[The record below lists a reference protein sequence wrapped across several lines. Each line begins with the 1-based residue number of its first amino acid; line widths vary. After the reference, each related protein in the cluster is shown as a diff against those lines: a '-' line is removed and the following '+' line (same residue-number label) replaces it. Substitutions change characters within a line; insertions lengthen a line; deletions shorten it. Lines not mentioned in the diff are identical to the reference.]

1 MAAPSQDRNDRHVLP
16 AHRSNRQ
23 LTQLA
28 PWLYLGV
35 LLGSG
40 WLLFLQPQ
48 TRVLQPEQAATSWLL
63 AWIFG
68 GIVIGAVLWSLRL
81 ARDGLGQASSATYP
95 MSARLPDSW
104 TDAYAALLRPA
115 NAAPLSAPK
124 PDPADTQRG
133 AAWHRFG
140 GGMLSVE
147 NFDPNDATRAPW
159 DNLDAQTCIARLDD
173 VRPAWQNASANR
185 ALQQERRYWLD
196 VVLSL
201 LDHGVTRPL
210 QDGYLPDTAT
220 LRTERFLLG
229 ADAGPIVLADVPAL
243 FARRLALAIETMPTP
258 QRETAGVQWRLL
270 QQLHGLVAESRM
282 LDERSQVI
290 QVLAWNP
297 DVDLDQ
303 VEVAYILAAE
313 YRQGMRDW
321 LRRAAL
327 VRLPDSALRLDEV
340 LLSSC
345 SPLGTQADDVDY
357 IEAMRPLHRGFMQLF
372 SQRLSQLVL
381 QAEQAERQAGLYPLP
396 RTTAASDELSQDW
409 PA

>member
-1 MAAPSQDRNDRHVLP
+1 MAAPSQDHTDGHEPP
-16 AHRSNRQ
+16 AHHRNRR
-23 LTQLA
+23 LAQLA

-35 LLGSG
+35 VAGSG

-48 TRVLQPEQAATSWLL
+48 TRVLQPGQAATSWLL

-68 GIVIGAVLWSLRL
+68 GIAIGAVLWSLKL
-81 ARDGLGQASSATYP
+81 ARRGLGPSAAGYP
-95 MSARLPDSW
+95 LSARLPDSW
-104 TDAYAALLRPA
+104 ADAYVALLRPA
-115 NAAPLSAPK
+115 TAAPMTASR
-124 PDPADTQRG
+124 PDPAGTQRG

-159 DNLDAQTCIARLDD
+159 DNLDAQACIARLDD
-173 VRPAWQNASANR
+173 VRPAWQNATANR

-201 LDHGVTRPL
+201 LDHGVMRPL

-229 ADAGPIVLADVPAL
+229 ADAGPVVLAEVPAL
-243 FARRLALAIETMPTP
+243 FARRLALAIESLPAP
-258 QRETAGVQWRLL
+258 QREAAGVQWRLL

-345 SPLGTQADDVDY
+345 SPLGPQADDVDY

-381 QAEQAERQAGLYPLP
+381 QAEQAERQSGLYPLP
-396 RTTAASDELSQDW
+396 RATASDEISQDW

>member
-1 MAAPSQDRNDRHVLP
+1 MAAPSQDHTDGQELPTRNRRL
-16 AHRSNRQ
+16 A
-23 LTQLA
+23 QLA

-35 LLGSG
+35 LSGSG

-48 TRVLQPEQAATSWLL
+48 TRVLQPGQAATSWLL

-68 GIVIGAVLWSLRL
+68 GIVIAAVLWSLKL
-81 ARDGLGQASSATYP
+81 ARHGLGASAASYP
-95 MSARLPDSW
+95 LSARLPDSW
-104 TDAYAALLRPA
+104 ADAYAALLRPA
-115 NAAPLSAPK
+115 PAVPLSVSR
-124 PDPADTQRG
+124 PDPAGTQRG

-140 GGMLSVE
+140 GGMLNVE

-159 DNLDAQTCIARLDD
+159 DTLDAQACIARLDD
-173 VRPAWQNASANR
+173 LRPAWQNATANR

-201 LDHGVTRPL
+201 LDHGVMRPL

-229 ADAGPIVLADVPAL
+229 ADAGPIVLAEVPAL
-243 FARRLALAIETMPTP
+243 FARRLALAIETMPAP
-258 QRETAGVQWRLL
+258 QREAAGVQWRLL

-345 SPLGTQADDVDY
+345 SPLGAQADDVDY

-396 RTTAASDELSQDW
+396 RATAASDEISQDW

>member
-1 MAAPSQDRNDRHVLP
+1 MAAPSQDHTDGHELP
-16 AHRSNRQ
+16 AHHRNRH
-23 LTQLA
+23 LA
-28 PWLYLGV
+28 RLVPWLYLGIV
-35 LLGSG
+35 AGSG

-48 TRVLQPEQAATSWLL
+48 TRVLQPGQASTSWLL

-68 GIVIGAVLWSLRL
+68 GIVIGAVLWSLKL
-81 ARDGLGQASSATYP
+81 AHHGLGSSAARYP
-95 MSARLPDSW
+95 LSARLPDCW
-104 TDAYAALLRPA
+104 ADAYAALLRPA
-115 NAAPLSAPK
+115 TAVPLSAR
-124 PDPADTQRG
+124 PDPAGTQRG

-147 NFDPNDATRAPW
+147 NFDPDDATRAPW
-159 DNLDAQTCIARLDD
+159 DHLDAQACIARLDD
-173 VRPAWQNASANR
+173 VRPAWQNATANR

-201 LDHGVTRPL
+201 LDHGVMRPL

-229 ADAGPIVLADVPAL
+229 ADAGPIVLAEVPAL
-243 FARRLALAIETMPTP
+243 FARRLALAIEAMPAP
-258 QRETAGVQWRLL
+258 QREAADVQWRLL
-270 QQLHGLVAESRM
+270 QQLQGLVAESRM

-313 YRQGMRDW
+313 YRQGLRDW

-327 VRLPDSALRLDEV
+327 VHLPDSTLRLDEV

-345 SPLGTQADDVDY
+345 SPLRPQADDVDY
-357 IEAMRPLHRGFMQLF
+357 IEAMRPLHRGFIQLF

-381 QAEQAERQAGLYPLP
+381 QAEQAERQAGLYPLL
-396 RTTAASDELSQDW
+396 RATAASDEISQDW

>member
-1 MAAPSQDRNDRHVLP
+1 MAAPSQDHTDGQELPTRNRRL
-16 AHRSNRQ
+16 A
-23 LTQLA
+23 QLA

-35 LLGSG
+35 LSGSG

-48 TRVLQPEQAATSWLL
+48 TRVLQPGQAATSWLL

-68 GIVIGAVLWSLRL
+68 GIVIAAVLWSLKL
-81 ARDGLGQASSATYP
+81 ARHGLGASPASYP
-95 MSARLPDSW
+95 LSARLPDSW
-104 TDAYAALLRPA
+104 ADAYAALLRPA
-115 NAAPLSAPK
+115 PAVTLSASR
-124 PDPADTQRG
+124 PDPAGTQRG

-140 GGMLSVE
+140 GGMLNVE

-159 DNLDAQTCIARLDD
+159 DTLDAQACIARLDD
-173 VRPAWQNASANR
+173 LRPAWQNATANR

-201 LDHGVTRPL
+201 LDHGVMRPL

-229 ADAGPIVLADVPAL
+229 ADAGPIVLAEVPAL
-243 FARRLALAIETMPTP
+243 FARRLALAIETMPAP
-258 QRETAGVQWRLL
+258 QREAAGVQWRLL

-345 SPLGTQADDVDY
+345 SPLGAQADDVDY

-396 RTTAASDELSQDW
+396 RATAASDEISQDW

>member
-1 MAAPSQDRNDRHVLP
+1 MAAPSQDHNDGHAP
-16 AHRSNRQ
+16 AAHRRNHQ
-23 LTQLA
+23 LTQFG
-28 PWLYLGV
+28 PWLYLGA

-40 WLLFLQPQ
+40 WLLFVQPS

-63 AWIFG
+63 AWTFG
-68 GIVIGAVLWSLRL
+68 GIVIGAVAWSLRL
-81 ARDGLGQASSATYP
+81 ARRGLAQPAATYP
-95 MSARLPDSW
+95 MSARLPESW

-115 NAAPLSAPK
+115 APAAPATPRL
-124 PDPADTQRG
+124 DPTDTQRG

-140 GGMLSVE
+140 AGMLSAE
-147 NFDPNDATRAPW
+147 TFDPNDATRAPW
-159 DNLDAQTCIARLDD
+159 DGMDAQACIARLDEG
-173 VRPAWQNASANR
+173 RTAWQNASVNR
-185 ALQQERRYWLD
+185 ALQQDRRYWLD

-201 LDHGVTRPL
+201 LDHGVMRPL
-210 QDGYLPDTAT
+210 QDGYLPDTAA

-229 ADAGPIVLADVPAL
+229 ADAGPVVLADVPAL
-243 FARRLALAIETMPTP
+243 FSRRLALAIEAMPTA
-258 QRETAGVQWRLL
+258 QRDAAGVQWRLL
-270 QQLHGLVAESRM
+270 QQLHALVAEGRM

-313 YRQGMRDW
+313 YREGMRDW

-345 SPLGTQADDVDY
+345 SPLGAQADDVDY
-357 IEAMRPLHRGFMQLF
+357 MEAMRPLHRGFMQLF

-381 QAEQAERQAGLYPLP
+381 QAEQAERQAGLHPLP
-396 RTTAASDELSQDW
+396 RATTASDEVSQDW

>member
-1 MAAPSQDRNDRHVLP
+1 MAAPSQDHNDGHAP
-16 AHRSNRQ
+16 AAHRRNHQ
-23 LTQLA
+23 LTQFG
-28 PWLYLGV
+28 PWLYLGA

-40 WLLFLQPQ
+40 WLLFVQPS

-63 AWIFG
+63 AWTFG
-68 GIVIGAVLWSLRL
+68 GIVIGAVAWSLRL
-81 ARDGLGQASSATYP
+81 ARRGLAQPAATYP
-95 MSARLPDSW
+95 MSARLPESW

-115 NAAPLSAPK
+115 APVAPAT
-124 PDPADTQRG
+124 PRLDPTDTQRG

-140 GGMLSVE
+140 AGMLSAE
-147 NFDPNDATRAPW
+147 TFDPNDATRAPW
-159 DNLDAQTCIARLDD
+159 DGMDAQACIARLDEG
-173 VRPAWQNASANR
+173 RTAWQNASVNR
-185 ALQQERRYWLD
+185 ALQQDRRYWLD

-201 LDHGVTRPL
+201 LDHGVMRPL
-210 QDGYLPDTAT
+210 QDGYLPDTAA

-229 ADAGPIVLADVPAL
+229 ADAGPVVLADVPAL
-243 FARRLALAIETMPTP
+243 FSRRLALAIEAMPTA
-258 QRETAGVQWRLL
+258 QRDAAGVQWRLL
-270 QQLHGLVAESRM
+270 QQLHALVAEGRM

-313 YRQGMRDW
+313 YREGMRDW

-345 SPLGTQADDVDY
+345 SPLGAQADDVDY
-357 IEAMRPLHRGFMQLF
+357 MEAMRPLHRGFMQLF

-381 QAEQAERQAGLYPLP
+381 QAEQAERQAGLHPLP
-396 RTTAASDELSQDW
+396 RATTASDEVSQDW

>member
-1 MAAPSQDRNDRHVLP
+1 MAAPSQDHNDGHDLAAQR
-16 AHRSNRQ
+16 RNRQ
-23 LTQLA
+23 LTQFG
-28 PWLYLGV
+28 PWLYLGA

-40 WLLFLQPQ
+40 WLLFVQPS

-63 AWIFG
+63 AWTFG
-68 GIVIGAVLWSLRL
+68 GIVIGAVAWSLRL
-81 ARDGLGQASSATYP
+81 ARRGLAQPSATYP
-95 MSARLPDSW
+95 MSARLPESW
-104 TDAYAALLRPA
+104 TDAYAALLRPV
-115 NAAPLSAPK
+115 APTVSATPRL
-124 PDPADTQRG
+124 DPTDTQRG

-140 GGMLSVE
+140 AGMLSPE
-147 NFDPNDATRAPW
+147 TFDPNDATRAPW
-159 DNLDAQTCIARLDD
+159 DGMDAQACIARLDE
-173 VRPAWQNASANR
+173 VRTAWQNASVNR
-185 ALQQERRYWLD
+185 TLQQERRYWLD

-201 LDHGVTRPL
+201 LDHGVMRPL
-210 QDGYLPDTAT
+210 QDGYLPDTAA

-243 FARRLALAIETMPTP
+243 FARRLALAIEAMPAA
-258 QRETAGVQWRLL
+258 QRDAAGVQWRLL
-270 QQLHGLVAESRM
+270 QQLHALVAEGRM

-313 YRQGMRDW
+313 YREGMRDW

-345 SPLGTQADDVDY
+345 SPLGAQADDVDY
-357 IEAMRPLHRGFMQLF
+357 MEAMRPLHRGFMQLF
-372 SQRLSQLVL
+372 SQRLSQLVV
-381 QAEQAERQAGLYPLP
+381 QAEQAERQAGLHPLP
-396 RTTAASDELSQDW
+396 RASTASDEVSQDW

>member
-1 MAAPSQDRNDRHVLP
+1 MAAPSQDHTDGHELP
-16 AHRSNRQ
+16 ARNRR
-23 LTQLA
+23 LAQLA

-35 LLGSG
+35 LSGSG

-48 TRVLQPEQAATSWLL
+48 TRVLQPGQAATSWLL

-68 GIVIGAVLWSLRL
+68 GIVIAAVLWSLKL
-81 ARDGLGQASSATYP
+81 ARHGLGASAASYP
-95 MSARLPDSW
+95 LSARLPDSW
-104 TDAYAALLRPA
+104 ADAYAALLRPTP
-115 NAAPLSAPK
+115 AAPLSASR
-124 PDPADTQRG
+124 PDPAGTQRG

-159 DNLDAQTCIARLDD
+159 DTLDAQACISRLDD
-173 VRPAWQNASANR
+173 LRPAWQNATANR

-201 LDHGVTRPL
+201 LDHGVMRPL

-229 ADAGPIVLADVPAL
+229 ADAGPIVLAEVPAL
-243 FARRLALAIETMPTP
+243 FARRLALAIETIPAP
-258 QRETAGVQWRLL
+258 QREAAGVQWRLL

-345 SPLGTQADDVDY
+345 SPLGAQADDVDY

-396 RTTAASDELSQDW
+396 RATAASDEISQDW

>member
-1 MAAPSQDRNDRHVLP
+1 MAAPSQDHTDGHELP
-16 AHRSNRQ
+16 ARNRR
-23 LTQLA
+23 LAQLA
-28 PWLYLGV
+28 PWLYLGI
-35 LLGSG
+35 LSGSG

-48 TRVLQPEQAATSWLL
+48 TRVLQPGQAATSWLL

-68 GIVIGAVLWSLRL
+68 GIVIAAVLWSLKL
-81 ARDGLGQASSATYP
+81 ARHGLGASAASYP
-95 MSARLPDSW
+95 LSARLPDSW
-104 TDAYAALLRPA
+104 ADAYAALLRPTP
-115 NAAPLSAPK
+115 AAPLSASR
-124 PDPADTQRG
+124 PDPAGTQRG

-159 DNLDAQTCIARLDD
+159 DTLDAQACISRLDD
-173 VRPAWQNASANR
+173 LRPAWQNATANR

-201 LDHGVTRPL
+201 LDHGVMRPL

-229 ADAGPIVLADVPAL
+229 ADAGPIVLAEVPAL
-243 FARRLALAIETMPTP
+243 FARRLALAIETMPAP
-258 QRETAGVQWRLL
+258 QREAAGVQWRLL

-345 SPLGTQADDVDY
+345 SPLGAQADDVDY

-396 RTTAASDELSQDW
+396 RATAASDEISQDW

>member
-1 MAAPSQDRNDRHVLP
+1 MAAPSQDHTDGHELP
-16 AHRSNRQ
+16 ARNRR
-23 LTQLA
+23 LAQLA

-35 LLGSG
+35 LSGSG

-48 TRVLQPEQAATSWLL
+48 TRVLQPGQAATSWLL

-68 GIVIGAVLWSLRL
+68 GIVIAAVLWSLKL
-81 ARDGLGQASSATYP
+81 ARHGLGAPATSYP
-95 MSARLPDSW
+95 LSARLPDSW
-104 TDAYAALLRPA
+104 ADAYAALLRPA
-115 NAAPLSAPK
+115 PAAPLSASR
-124 PDPADTQRG
+124 PDPAGSQRG

-159 DNLDAQTCIARLDD
+159 DTLDAQACISRLDD
-173 VRPAWQNASANR
+173 LRPAWQNATANR

-201 LDHGVTRPL
+201 LDHGVMRPL

-229 ADAGPIVLADVPAL
+229 ADAGPIVLAEVPAL
-243 FARRLALAIETMPTP
+243 FARRLALAIETMPAP
-258 QRETAGVQWRLL
+258 QREAAGVQWRLL

-345 SPLGTQADDVDY
+345 SPLGAQADDVDY

-396 RTTAASDELSQDW
+396 RATAASDEISQDW

>member
-1 MAAPSQDRNDRHVLP
+1 MAAPSQDHNDGHAP
-16 AHRSNRQ
+16 AAHRRNHQ
-23 LTQLA
+23 LTQFG
-28 PWLYLGV
+28 PWLYLGA

-40 WLLFLQPQ
+40 WLLFVQPS

-63 AWIFG
+63 AWTFG
-68 GIVIGAVLWSLRL
+68 GIVIGAVAWSLRL
-81 ARDGLGQASSATYP
+81 ARRGLAQPAATYP
-95 MSARLPDSW
+95 MSARLPESW

-115 NAAPLSAPK
+115 APVAPAT
-124 PDPADTQRG
+124 PRLDPTDTQRG

-140 GGMLSVE
+140 AGMLSAE
-147 NFDPNDATRAPW
+147 TFDPNDATRAPW
-159 DNLDAQTCIARLDD
+159 DGMDAQACIARLDE
-173 VRPAWQNASANR
+173 VRTAWQNASVNR
-185 ALQQERRYWLD
+185 ALQQDRRYWLD

-201 LDHGVTRPL
+201 LDHGVMRPL
-210 QDGYLPDTAT
+210 QDGYLPDTAA

-229 ADAGPIVLADVPAL
+229 ADAGPVVLADVPAL
-243 FARRLALAIETMPTP
+243 FSRRLALAIEAMPTA
-258 QRETAGVQWRLL
+258 QRDAAGVQWRLL
-270 QQLHGLVAESRM
+270 QQLHALVAEGRM

-313 YRQGMRDW
+313 YREGMRDW

-345 SPLGTQADDVDY
+345 SPLGAQADDVDY
-357 IEAMRPLHRGFMQLF
+357 MEAMRPLHRGFMQLF

-381 QAEQAERQAGLYPLP
+381 QAEQAERQAGLHPLP
-396 RTTAASDELSQDW
+396 RATTASDEVSQDW

>member
-1 MAAPSQDRNDRHVLP
+1 M
-16 AHRSNRQ
+16 HRRNRQ
-23 LTQLA
+23 LTELA

-35 LLGSG
+35 LAGSG

-48 TRVLQPEQAATSWLL
+48 TRLLQPDQAATSWLL

-68 GIVIGAVLWSLRL
+68 GIVIGAVLWSLQL
-81 ARDGLGQASSATYP
+81 ARHGLGQPTASYP
-95 MSARLPDSW
+95 PSARLPDSW
-104 TDAYAALLRPA
+104 TDAYAALLRPTTTA
-115 NAAPLSAPK
+115 PVAASRL
-124 PDPADTQRG
+124 DPSGSQRG

-140 GGMLSVE
+140 AGMLSVE
-147 NFDPNDATRAPW
+147 TFDPNDATRAPW
-159 DNLDAQTCIARLDD
+159 DGLDAQTCIARLDEL
-173 VRPAWQNASANR
+173 RPVWQNAAANR
-185 ALQQERRYWLD
+185 TLHQERRYWLD

-201 LDHGVTRPL
+201 LDHGVIRPL
-210 QDGYLPDTAT
+210 QDGYLPDTAA

-229 ADAGPIVLADVPAL
+229 ADAGPIVLTDVPGL
-243 FARRLALAIETMPTP
+243 FARRLALAIETMPSQ
-258 QRETAGVQWRLL
+258 QREAAGVQWRLL
-270 QQLHGLVAESRM
+270 QQLHALVAESRV

-297 DVDLDQ
+297 DVDLEQ

-345 SPLGTQADDVDY
+345 SPLDAQADDVDY

-396 RTTAASDELSQDW
+396 RTTAASDEISQDW

>member
-1 MAAPSQDRNDRHVLP
+1 MAAPSQDHTDGHEPP
-16 AHRSNRQ
+16 AHHRNRR
-23 LTQLA
+23 LAQLA

-35 LLGSG
+35 VAGSG

-48 TRVLQPEQAATSWLL
+48 TRVLQPGQAATSWLL

-68 GIVIGAVLWSLRL
+68 GIAIGAVLWSLKL
-81 ARDGLGQASSATYP
+81 ARRGLGPSAAGYP
-95 MSARLPDSW
+95 LSARLPDSW
-104 TDAYAALLRPA
+104 ADAYAALLCPA
-115 NAAPLSAPK
+115 TAAPMTASR
-124 PDPADTQRG
+124 PDPAGTQRG

-159 DNLDAQTCIARLDD
+159 DNLDAQACIARLDD
-173 VRPAWQNASANR
+173 VRPAWQNATANR

-201 LDHGVTRPL
+201 LDHGVMRPL

-229 ADAGPIVLADVPAL
+229 ADAGPVVLAEVPAL
-243 FARRLALAIETMPTP
+243 FARRLALAIESLPAP
-258 QRETAGVQWRLL
+258 QREAAGVQWRLL

-345 SPLGTQADDVDY
+345 SPLGPQADDVDY

-381 QAEQAERQAGLYPLP
+381 QAEQAERQSGLYPLP
-396 RTTAASDELSQDW
+396 RATASDEISQDW

>member
-1 MAAPSQDRNDRHVLP
+1 MAAPSQDHTDGHELP
-16 AHRSNRQ
+16 ARNRR
-23 LTQLA
+23 LAQLA
-28 PWLYLGV
+28 PWLYLGI
-35 LLGSG
+35 LSGSG

-48 TRVLQPEQAATSWLL
+48 TRVLQPGQAATSWLL

-68 GIVIGAVLWSLRL
+68 GIVIGAVLWSLKL
-81 ARDGLGQASSATYP
+81 ARHGLGASAASYP
-95 MSARLPDSW
+95 LSARLPDSW
-104 TDAYAALLRPA
+104 ADAYAALLRPA
-115 NAAPLSAPK
+115 TAVPLSAPK
-124 PDPADTQRG
+124 PDPAGTQRG
-133 AAWHRFG
+133 AAWYRFG

-159 DNLDAQTCIARLDD
+159 DNLDAQACIARLDD
-173 VRPAWQNASANR
+173 VRPAWQNATANR

-201 LDHGVTRPL
+201 LDHGVMRPL

-229 ADAGPIVLADVPAL
+229 ADAGPIVLAEVPAL
-243 FARRLALAIETMPTP
+243 FARRLALAIETMPAP
-258 QRETAGVQWRLL
+258 QREAAGVQWRLL

-313 YRQGMRDW
+313 YRQGLRDW

-345 SPLGTQADDVDY
+345 SPLGPQADDVDY
-357 IEAMRPLHRGFMQLF
+357 IEAMRPLHRGFIQLF

-396 RTTAASDELSQDW
+396 RATAASDEISQDW

>member
-1 MAAPSQDRNDRHVLP
+1 MAAPSQDHNDGHAP
-16 AHRSNRQ
+16 AAHRRNHQ
-23 LTQLA
+23 LTQFG
-28 PWLYLGV
+28 PWLYLGA

-40 WLLFLQPQ
+40 WLLFVQPS

-63 AWIFG
+63 AWTFG
-68 GIVIGAVLWSLRL
+68 GIVIGAVAWSLRL
-81 ARDGLGQASSATYP
+81 ARRGLAQPAATYP
-95 MSARLPDSW
+95 MSARLPESW
-104 TDAYAALLRPA
+104 TDAYAALLRPTA
-115 NAAPLSAPK
+115 PAAPATPRL
-124 PDPADTQRG
+124 DPTDTQRG

-140 GGMLSVE
+140 AGMLSAE
-147 NFDPNDATRAPW
+147 TFDPNDATRAPW
-159 DNLDAQTCIARLDD
+159 DGMDAQACIARLDEG
-173 VRPAWQNASANR
+173 RTAWQNASVNR
-185 ALQQERRYWLD
+185 ALQQDRRYWLD

-201 LDHGVTRPL
+201 LDHGVMRPL
-210 QDGYLPDTAT
+210 QDGYLPDTAA

-229 ADAGPIVLADVPAL
+229 ADAGPVVLADVPAL
-243 FARRLALAIETMPTP
+243 FSRRLALAIEAMPTA
-258 QRETAGVQWRLL
+258 QRDAAGVQWRLL
-270 QQLHGLVAESRM
+270 QQLHALVAEGRM

-313 YRQGMRDW
+313 YREGMRDW

-345 SPLGTQADDVDY
+345 SPLGAQADDVDY
-357 IEAMRPLHRGFMQLF
+357 MEAMRPLHRGFMQLF

-381 QAEQAERQAGLYPLP
+381 QAEQAERQAGLHPLP
-396 RTTAASDELSQDW
+396 RATTASDEVSQDW

>member
-1 MAAPSQDRNDRHVLP
+1 MAAPSQDHTDGQELPTRNRRL
-16 AHRSNRQ
+16 A
-23 LTQLA
+23 QLA

-35 LLGSG
+35 LSGSG

-48 TRVLQPEQAATSWLL
+48 TRVLQPGQAATSWLL

-68 GIVIGAVLWSLRL
+68 GIVIAAVLWSLKL
-81 ARDGLGQASSATYP
+81 ARHGLGASAASYP
-95 MSARLPDSW
+95 LSARLPDSW
-104 TDAYAALLRPA
+104 ADAYAALLRPA
-115 NAAPLSAPK
+115 PAVTLSASR
-124 PDPADTQRG
+124 PDPAGTQRG

-140 GGMLSVE
+140 GGMLNVE

-159 DNLDAQTCIARLDD
+159 DTLDAQACIARLDD
-173 VRPAWQNASANR
+173 LRPAWQNATANR

-201 LDHGVTRPL
+201 LDHGVMRPL

-229 ADAGPIVLADVPAL
+229 ADAGPIVLAEVPAL
-243 FARRLALAIETMPTP
+243 FARRLALAIETMPAP
-258 QRETAGVQWRLL
+258 QREAAGVQWRLL

-345 SPLGTQADDVDY
+345 SPLGAQADDVDY

-396 RTTAASDELSQDW
+396 RATAASDEISQDW

>member
-1 MAAPSQDRNDRHVLP
+1 MAAPSQDHNDGHAPAARRRNH
-16 AHRSNRQ
+16 Q
-23 LTQLA
+23 LTQFG
-28 PWLYLGV
+28 PWLYLGA

-40 WLLFLQPQ
+40 WLLFVQPS

-63 AWIFG
+63 AWTFG
-68 GIVIGAVLWSLRL
+68 GIVIGAVAWSLRL
-81 ARDGLGQASSATYP
+81 ARRGLAQPAATYP
-95 MSARLPDSW
+95 MSARLPESW

-115 NAAPLSAPK
+115 APVAPAT
-124 PDPADTQRG
+124 PRLDPTDTQRG

-140 GGMLSVE
+140 AGMLSAE
-147 NFDPNDATRAPW
+147 TFDPNDATRAPW
-159 DNLDAQTCIARLDD
+159 DGMDAQACIARLDE
-173 VRPAWQNASANR
+173 VRTAWQNASVNR
-185 ALQQERRYWLD
+185 ALQQDRRYWLD

-201 LDHGVTRPL
+201 LDHGVMRPL
-210 QDGYLPDTAT
+210 QDGYLPDTAA

-229 ADAGPIVLADVPAL
+229 ADAGPVVLADVPAL
-243 FARRLALAIETMPTP
+243 FSRRLALAIEAMPTA
-258 QRETAGVQWRLL
+258 QRDAAGVQWRLL
-270 QQLHGLVAESRM
+270 QQLHALVAEGRM

-313 YRQGMRDW
+313 YREGMRDW

-345 SPLGTQADDVDY
+345 SPLGAQADDVDY
-357 IEAMRPLHRGFMQLF
+357 MEAMRPLHRGFMQLF

-381 QAEQAERQAGLYPLP
+381 QAEQAERQAGLHPLP
-396 RTTAASDELSQDW
+396 RATTASDEVSQDW

>member
-1 MAAPSQDRNDRHVLP
+1 
-16 AHRSNRQ
+16 
-23 LTQLA
+23 
-28 PWLYLGV
+28 
-35 LLGSG
+35 
-40 WLLFLQPQ
+40 
-48 TRVLQPEQAATSWLL
+48 
-63 AWIFG
+63 
-68 GIVIGAVLWSLRL
+68 VLWSLKL
-81 ARDGLGQASSATYP
+81 ARHGLGASAASYP
-95 MSARLPDSW
+95 LSARLPDSW
-104 TDAYAALLRPA
+104 ADAYAALLRPA
-115 NAAPLSAPK
+115 PAVPLSASR
-124 PDPADTQRG
+124 PDPAGTQRG

-159 DNLDAQTCIARLDD
+159 DTLDAQACIARLDD
-173 VRPAWQNASANR
+173 LRPAWQNATANR

-201 LDHGVTRPL
+201 LDHGVMRPL

-229 ADAGPIVLADVPAL
+229 ADAGPIVLAEVPAL
-243 FARRLALAIETMPTP
+243 FARRLALAIETMPAP
-258 QRETAGVQWRLL
+258 QREAAGVQWRLL

-345 SPLGTQADDVDY
+345 SPLGAQADDVDY

-396 RTTAASDELSQDW
+396 RATAASDEISQDW

>member
-1 MAAPSQDRNDRHVLP
+1 MAAPSQDHNDAHDQP
-16 AHRSNRQ
+16 ARRRRQ
-23 LTQLA
+23 LAQSA
-28 PWLYLGV
+28 PWLYLGA

-40 WLLFLQPQ
+40 WLLFVQPS
-48 TRVLQPEQAATSWLL
+48 TRVLQTGQAATSWLV
-63 AWIFG
+63 AWTFG
-68 GIVIGAVLWSLRL
+68 GIVIGALLWSLRL
-81 ARDGLGQASSATYP
+81 ARRGLAQPLASYP
-95 MSARLPDSW
+95 LSARLPESW
-104 TDAYAALLRPA
+104 ADAYAALLRPA
-115 NAAPLSAPK
+115 PPAPVAVSRL
-124 PDPADTQRG
+124 DPAHTQRG

-140 GGMLSVE
+140 GGMLSAE
-147 NFDPNDATRAPW
+147 TFDPDDATRAPW
-159 DNLDAQTCIARLDD
+159 DGLDAQTCIARLDE
-173 VRPAWQNASANR
+173 VRTAWQHASANR

-201 LDHGVTRPL
+201 LDHGVMRPL
-210 QDGYLPDTAT
+210 QDGYLPDTAA

-229 ADAGPIVLADVPAL
+229 ADAGPVVLAEVPAL
-243 FARRLALAIETMPTP
+243 FARRLALAIDAMPP
-258 QRETAGVQWRLL
+258 AQRGAAEAQWRLL
-270 QQLHGLVAESRM
+270 QQLHALVAEGRM

-313 YRQGMRDW
+313 YREGMRDW

-345 SPLGTQADDVDY
+345 SPLGAQADDVDY
-357 IEAMRPLHRGFMQLF
+357 MEAMRPLHRGFMQLF

-381 QAEQAERQAGLYPLP
+381 QAEQAERQAGLHPLP
-396 RTTAASDELSQDW
+396 RATAASDEVSQDW

>member
-1 MAAPSQDRNDRHVLP
+1 
-16 AHRSNRQ
+16 
-23 LTQLA
+23 
-28 PWLYLGV
+28 
-35 LLGSG
+35 
-40 WLLFLQPQ
+40 
-48 TRVLQPEQAATSWLL
+48 
-63 AWIFG
+63 
-68 GIVIGAVLWSLRL
+68 
-81 ARDGLGQASSATYP
+81 
-95 MSARLPDSW
+95 
-104 TDAYAALLRPA
+104 
-115 NAAPLSAPK
+115 
-124 PDPADTQRG
+124 
-133 AAWHRFG
+133 
-140 GGMLSVE
+140 MLSVE

-159 DNLDAQTCIARLDD
+159 DTLDAQACIARLDD
-173 VRPAWQNASANR
+173 LRPAWQNATANR

-201 LDHGVTRPL
+201 LDHGVMRPL

-229 ADAGPIVLADVPAL
+229 ADAGPIVLAEVPAL
-243 FARRLALAIETMPTP
+243 FARRLALAIETMPAP
-258 QRETAGVQWRLL
+258 QREAAGVQWRLL

-345 SPLGTQADDVDY
+345 SPLGAQADDVDY

-396 RTTAASDELSQDW
+396 RATAASDEISGLAGVIVDRFQHAVTFLVRLAVQWRQLQRVIWHRGVREPIQQIADQAQ
-409 PA
+409 PAALLVVEIHQRPWRVRRMRHLEHALTRGGVVLVLAA

>member
-1 MAAPSQDRNDRHVLP
+1 MAAPSQDHNDGHELAAYR
-16 AHRSNRQ
+16 RNRQ
-23 LTQLA
+23 LTQFG
-28 PWLYLGV
+28 PWLYLGA

-40 WLLFLQPQ
+40 WLLFVQPS

-63 AWIFG
+63 AWTFV
-68 GIVIGAVLWSLRL
+68 GIVIGAVVWSLRL
-81 ARDGLGQASSATYP
+81 ARRGLAQPSATYP
-95 MSARLPDSW
+95 MSARLPESW

-115 NAAPLSAPK
+115 APAAPVAPRL
-124 PDPADTQRG
+124 DPADAQRG

-140 GGMLSVE
+140 AGMLSAE
-147 NFDPNDATRAPW
+147 TFDPNDATRAPW
-159 DNLDAQTCIARLDD
+159 DAMDAQACIARLDE
-173 VRPAWQNASANR
+173 VRTAWQNASVNR
-185 ALQQERRYWLD
+185 TLQQERRYWLD

-201 LDHGVTRPL
+201 LDHGVMRPL
-210 QDGYLPDTAT
+210 QDGYLPDTAA

-243 FARRLALAIETMPTP
+243 FARRLALAIEAMPAA
-258 QRETAGVQWRLL
+258 QRDAAGVQWRLL
-270 QQLHGLVAESRM
+270 QQLHALVAEGRM

-313 YRQGMRDW
+313 YREGMRDW

-345 SPLGTQADDVDY
+345 SPLGAQADDVDY
-357 IEAMRPLHRGFMQLF
+357 MEAMRPLHRGFMQLF
-372 SQRLSQLVL
+372 SQRLSQLVV
-381 QAEQAERQAGLYPLP
+381 QAEQAERQAGLHPLP
-396 RTTAASDELSQDW
+396 RATTASDEVSQDW

>member
-1 MAAPSQDRNDRHVLP
+1 MAAPTQDHNDGHDQS
-16 AHRSNRQ
+16 AHGGNRQ
-23 LTQLA
+23 LAQFA

-48 TRVLQPEQAATSWLL
+48 TRVLQSKQAATSWLL

-68 GIVIGAVLWSLRL
+68 GIVIGALLWSLRL
-81 ARDGLGQASSATYP
+81 ARQKLGQSSASYSL
-95 MSARLPDSW
+95 SARLPDSW

-115 NAAPLSAPK
+115 TAAPVAIK
-124 PDPADTQRG
+124 PDSAGAQRG
-133 AAWHRFG
+133 ATWHRFG

-147 NFDPNDATRAPW
+147 MFDPNDASRAPW
-159 DNLDAQTCIARLDD
+159 DGLDARACIARLEEL
-173 VRPAWQNASANR
+173 RPAWQNASANR

-201 LDHGVTRPL
+201 LDHGVMRPL
-210 QDGYLPDTAT
+210 QDGYLPDTAA

-243 FARRLALAIETMPTP
+243 FARRLALAISAMPAP
-258 QRETAGVQWRLL
+258 QRDAAGVQWRLL
-270 QQLHGLVAESRM
+270 QQLHALVAEGRT
-282 LDERSQVI
+282 LDERSHVI

-313 YRQGMRDW
+313 YREGMRDW
-321 LRRAAL
+321 LRRAAM

-345 SPLGTQADDVDY
+345 SPLGPQADDVDY
-357 IEAMRPLHRGFMQLF
+357 MEAMRPLHRGFVQLF
-372 SQRLSQLVL
+372 SERLSQLVL
-381 QAEQAERQAGLYPLP
+381 QAEQAELQAGLQLLP
-396 RTTAASDELSQDW
+396 RATAASDGVSQDW

>member
-1 MAAPSQDRNDRHVLP
+1 MAAPSQDRNDGHDLP
-16 AHRSNRQ
+16 AHRRHRQ
-23 LTQLA
+23 MAQLA

-40 WLLFLQPQ
+40 WLLFLHPQ
-48 TRVLQPEQAATSWLL
+48 TRVLATGQAATSWLL

-68 GIVIGAVLWSLRL
+68 GIVIGAVVWSLRL
-81 ARDGLGQASSATYP
+81 ARQGLGQPSASFP
-95 MSARLPDSW
+95 LSARLPDSW
-104 TDAYAALLRPA
+104 ADAYAALLRPA
-115 NAAPLSAPK
+115 TAAPMAAAR
-124 PDPADTQRG
+124 PDPAGAQRG

-140 GGMLSVE
+140 GGMLSAE
-147 NFDPNDATRAPW
+147 TFDPNDATRAPW
-159 DNLDAQTCIARLDD
+159 DGLDAQSCILRLDD
-173 VRPAWQNASANR
+173 VRQAWHNAAANR
-185 ALQQERRYWLD
+185 TLQQERRYWLD

-201 LDHGVTRPL
+201 LDHGVMRPL
-210 QDGYLPDTAT
+210 QDGYLPDTAA

-229 ADAGPIVLADVPAL
+229 ADAGPIVLSEVPAL
-243 FARRLALAIETMPTP
+243 FARRLALAIEAMPAA
-258 QRETAGVQWRLL
+258 QREAAGVQWRLL
-270 QQLHGLVAESRM
+270 QQLHALVAEGRM

-313 YRQGMRDW
+313 YREGMRDW

-345 SPLGTQADDVDY
+345 SPLGAQADDVDY
-357 IEAMRPLHRGFMQLF
+357 MEAMRPLHRGFMQLF

-381 QAEQAERQAGLYPLP
+381 QAEQAERQAGLHPLP
-396 RTTAASDELSQDW
+396 RATAASDEISQDW
-409 PA
+409 AA

>member
-1 MAAPSQDRNDRHVLP
+1 MAAPSQDHTDGHEPP
-16 AHRSNRQ
+16 AHHRNRR
-23 LTQLA
+23 LAQLA

-35 LLGSG
+35 LSGSG

-48 TRVLQPEQAATSWLL
+48 TRVLQPGQAATSWLL

-68 GIVIGAVLWSLRL
+68 GIAIGAVLWSLKL
-81 ARDGLGQASSATYP
+81 ARRGLGPSAAGYP
-95 MSARLPDSW
+95 LSARLPDSW
-104 TDAYAALLRPA
+104 ADAYAALLRPA
-115 NAAPLSAPK
+115 TAAPMTAYR
-124 PDPADTQRG
+124 PDPAGTQRG

-159 DNLDAQTCIARLDD
+159 DNLDAQACIARLDD
-173 VRPAWQNASANR
+173 VRPAWQNATANR

-201 LDHGVTRPL
+201 LDHGVMRPL

-229 ADAGPIVLADVPAL
+229 ADAGPVVLAEVPAL
-243 FARRLALAIETMPTP
+243 FARRLALAIESLPAP
-258 QRETAGVQWRLL
+258 QREAAGVQWRLL

-345 SPLGTQADDVDY
+345 SPLGPQADDVDY

-381 QAEQAERQAGLYPLP
+381 QAEQAERQSGLYPLP
-396 RTTAASDELSQDW
+396 RATASDEISQDW

>member
-1 MAAPSQDRNDRHVLP
+1 MAAPSQDHTDGHELP
-16 AHRSNRQ
+16 ARNRR
-23 LTQLA
+23 LAQLA

-35 LLGSG
+35 LSGSG

-48 TRVLQPEQAATSWLL
+48 TRVLQPGQAATSWLL

-68 GIVIGAVLWSLRL
+68 GIVIASVLWSLKL
-81 ARDGLGQASSATYP
+81 ARHGLGASAASYP
-95 MSARLPDSW
+95 LSARLPDSW
-104 TDAYAALLRPA
+104 ADAYAALLRPA
-115 NAAPLSAPK
+115 PAAPLSASR
-124 PDPADTQRG
+124 PDPAGTQRG

-159 DNLDAQTCIARLDD
+159 DTLDAQACISRLDD
-173 VRPAWQNASANR
+173 LRPAWQNATANR

-201 LDHGVTRPL
+201 LDHGVMRPL

-229 ADAGPIVLADVPAL
+229 ADAGPIVLAEVPAL
-243 FARRLALAIETMPTP
+243 FARRLALAIETMPAP
-258 QRETAGVQWRLL
+258 QREAAGVQWLLL

-345 SPLGTQADDVDY
+345 SPLGAQADDVDY

-396 RTTAASDELSQDW
+396 RATAASDEISQDW

>member
-1 MAAPSQDRNDRHVLP
+1 MAAPSQDHTDGHELP
-16 AHRSNRQ
+16 ARNRR
-23 LTQLA
+23 LAQLA

-35 LLGSG
+35 LSGSG

-48 TRVLQPEQAATSWLL
+48 TRVLQPGQAATSWLL

-68 GIVIGAVLWSLRL
+68 GIVIAAVLWSLKL
-81 ARDGLGQASSATYP
+81 ARHGLGASAASYP
-95 MSARLPDSW
+95 LSARLPDSW
-104 TDAYAALLRPA
+104 ADAYAALLRPTP
-115 NAAPLSAPK
+115 AAPLSASR
-124 PDPADTQRG
+124 PDPAGSQRG

-159 DNLDAQTCIARLDD
+159 DTLDAQACISRLDD
-173 VRPAWQNASANR
+173 LRPAWQNATANR

-201 LDHGVTRPL
+201 LDHGVMRPL

-229 ADAGPIVLADVPAL
+229 ADAGPIVLAEVPAL
-243 FARRLALAIETMPTP
+243 FARRLALAIETMPAP
-258 QRETAGVQWRLL
+258 QREAAGVQWRLL

-345 SPLGTQADDVDY
+345 SPLGAQADDVDY
-357 IEAMRPLHRGFMQLF
+357 IEVMRPLHRGFMQLF

-396 RTTAASDELSQDW
+396 RATAASDEISQDW

>member
-1 MAAPSQDRNDRHVLP
+1 MAAPSQDHTLGHDLP
-16 AHRSNRQ
+16 AHGASRV
-23 LTQLA
+23 LA
-28 PWLYLGV
+28 QWGPWLYLAA
-35 LLGSG
+35 LLGIG
-40 WLLFLQPQ
+40 WLLFQQPQ
-48 TRVLQPEQAATSWLL
+48 TRVLRPGQAAAGWLL
-63 AWIFG
+63 AWTFG
-68 GIVIGAVLWSLRL
+68 GIVIGAVVWSLRL
-81 ARDGLGQASSATYP
+81 ARRGLGAPSASYP
-95 MSARLPDSW
+95 LSARLPESW
-104 TDAYAALLRPA
+104 ADAYATLLRPA
-115 NAAPLSAPK
+115 AAAPLSAARL
-124 PDPADTQRG
+124 DPTSAQRG

-140 GGMLSVE
+140 AGMLSAE
-147 NFDPNDATRAPW
+147 SFDPNDATRMPW
-159 DNLDAQTCIARLDD
+159 DGMDAQACIARLDE
-173 VRPAWQNASANR
+173 VRGAWQNASANR

-201 LDHGVTRPL
+201 LDHGVMRPL
-210 QDGYLPDTAT
+210 QDGYLPDTAA

-229 ADAGPIVLADVPAL
+229 ADAGPTVLADVPAL
-243 FARRLALAIETMPTP
+243 FARRLALAIEAMPAT
-258 QRETAGVQWRLL
+258 QRDAAGIQWRLL
-270 QQLHGLVAESRM
+270 QQLHALVAESRM

-313 YRQGMRDW
+313 YREGMRDW

-345 SPLGTQADDVDY
+345 SPLGPQADDVDY
-357 IEAMRPLHRGFMQLF
+357 MEAMRPLHRGFMQLF
-372 SQRLSQLVL
+372 NQRLSQLVL

-396 RTTAASDELSQDW
+396 RATAASDEISQDW